1 MPIVRIDL
9 PYGYPEDYKE
19 RLRQAAKAAVIS
31 ILAPAET
38 RYVYV
43 GVREAF
49 ARVGDG
55 VPTITVDLRPGR
67 AAERKAALAEALADS
82 VSTIAGIGREHIY
95 LLFRETE
102 AANHYCGGQ
111 PLADWAPADA

>member
-19 RLRQAAKAAVIS
+19 RLRQSAKAAVIS
-31 ILAPAET
+31 ALAPPDV

-43 GVREAF
+43 GVREVF

-55 VPTITVDLRPGR
+55 VPTVTVDLRPGR
-67 AAERKAALAEALADS
+67 EADRKPALAQALADS
-82 VSTIAGIGREHIY
+82 VASVAGIGREHIY
-95 LLFRETE
+95 VLFRVSE
-102 AANHYCGGQ
+102 AANHYCGGE
-111 PLADWAPADA
+111 PLPEWT

>member
-19 RLRQAAKAAVIS
+19 RLRQSAKAAVIS
-31 ILAPAET
+31 ALAPPDT

-43 GVREAF
+43 GVREVF

-55 VPTITVDLRPGR
+55 VPTVTVDLHTGHE
-67 AAERKAALAEALADS
+67 AERRPALAQALADS
-82 VSTIAGIGREHIY
+82 VSSAAGIAPEHIY
-95 LLFRETE
+95 LLFRVSD
-102 AANHYCGGQ
+102 AASHYCGGQ
-111 PLADWAPADA
+111 PLAG